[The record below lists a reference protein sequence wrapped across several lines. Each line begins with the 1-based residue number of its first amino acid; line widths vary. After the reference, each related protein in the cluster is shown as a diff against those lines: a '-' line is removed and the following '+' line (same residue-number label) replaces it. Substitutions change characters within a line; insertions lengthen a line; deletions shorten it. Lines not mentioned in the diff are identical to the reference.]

1 MSDDQAV
8 TGPGTQT
15 RRTLLAGAGAVG
27 VSVVLAACGT
37 GDDDA
42 LDPSADSTPSAGGA
56 PATGGS
62 ASAPAANGGGDALA
76 KKSEIP
82 VGGGKIIQ
90 DQQIVVTQP
99 TEGEFKA
106 FSAICTHQKCPVT
119 SVDGGTI
126 NCSCHGSKFAVAD
139 GSVKTGPATK
149 KLAEKKV
156 KVDGDNIVLA

>member
-1 MSDDQAV
+1 MSDEL

-15 RRTLLAGAGAVG
+15 RRALLAGAGAVG

-42 LDPSADSTPSAGGA
+42 LDGTGSSPSGGA
-56 PATGGS
+56 PAPSGS
-62 ASAPAANGGGDALA
+62 ASAPAEGGTAALA

-82 VGGGKIIQ
+82 VGGGKIFA

-106 FSAICTHQKCPVT
+106 FSSICTHQQCPVT
-119 SVDGGTI
+119 GVDGGTI
-126 NCSCHGSKFAVAD
+126 NCSCHFSKFSVAD
-139 GSVKTGPATK
+139 GSPKGGPANK
-149 KLAEKKV
+149 PLPEKKV
-156 KVDGDNIVLA
+156 TVDGDNIVLA